1 MKQVFLVPNFTKE
14 GTLAVADQVVP
25 QLLSLGFSLLCEE
38 ETARRL
44 GPQAQHCQVMPYGEC
59 LDRCDLILVL
69 GGDGSI
75 LRIAADAARHS
86 CPVLGIKTGNIGF
99 MSELDAHELHYLE
112 DLAQGRYTI
121 DRRLMLDVS
130 IQRGGECIYVATLL
144 NDAVIT
150 KWPLVRLIN
159 IEVHVNGTP
168 ITALRGDG
176 IIIATPTGST
186 AYTLSA
192 GGPIIEPNAACM
204 AVTPI
209 CAHELGAK
217 PFVLSADRVVTITA
231 GHEENRAS
239 LSADGGAP
247 FEVLPDDIITITRS
261 AHSTQLVRLKNTGF
275 YELIYQKLSD

>member
-144 NDAVIT
+144 SHHQMASGAADQHRSPCQRDAHH
-150 KWPLVRLIN
+150 R
-159 IEVHVNGTP
+159 
-168 ITALRGDG
+168 
-176 IIIATPTGST
+176 
-186 AYTLSA
+186 SA
-192 GGPIIEPNAACM
+192 GRWHHHRHAHRLHGIHLVCRRAHHRTQCRLYGSDADLCPRTGGKAFCALGRPGRHHHCGARREPGLSFGRWRR
-204 AVTPI
+204 AV
-209 CAHELGAK
+209 
-217 PFVLSADRVVTITA
+217 
-231 GHEENRAS
+231 
-239 LSADGGAP
+239 
-247 FEVLPDDIITITRS
+247 
-261 AHSTQLVRLKNTGF
+261 
-275 YELIYQKLSD
+275 